1 LFKQKH
7 RIAGF
12 GRTIRKKYRW
22 VEKLMG
28 RFGWHRRYV
37 IVLYDKGVIN
47 YINKDGMEYFP
58 F

>member
-1 LFKQKH
+1 
-7 RIAGF
+7 
-12 GRTIRKKYRW
+12 
-22 VEKLMG
+22 MG